1 MKPDNHPPFVY
12 ITPYYEPNVH
22 SGANRRFVELYSR
35 FYRDYPNDFTLIVAH
50 GKIPPGYTGKVI
62 EVDYEFNHLSKFKAT
77 QQIAK
82 ALDSLPPSIVI
93 CESIPIPFKA
103 LKRHTHFQVAYD
115 FRYFR
120 NESKGFF
127 YRLLFSSFLKQQW
140 SKSEFMVTCSNYSID
155 ELKLHVGYDP
165 KRVTKSYFGIDEK
178 VLDIAHT
185 PAPTKDVDIIYVGH
199 YEKRKNHE
207 PLLRAIALI
216 DKNLKVRFIGRDL
229 GLKDSLTKLKD
240 ELGLTNTSITTE
252 NIPDSELW
260 DLYRRSRVFAYP
272 SVYEGFGI
280 PLIEALALD
289 IPVVCT
295 DMNVF
300 HEVGNTF
307 ASFFNPNDPADI
319 AEKIKMA
326 LENPITPP
334 AEKIRSH
341 LEKFFWEN
349 IYNKFVEDLILF
361 TEKKKRP

>member
-22 SGANRRFVELYSR
+22 SGANRRFNELYSR
-35 FYRDYPNDFTLIVAH
+35 FYRDYPSDFTLIVAR

-62 EVDYEFNHLSKFKAT
+62 EVDYHFNHPSKFKAT
-77 QQIAK
+77 KQIAK

-140 SKSEFMVTCSNYSID
+140 SKSEFMVTCSNYSIG
-155 ELKLHVGYDP
+155 ELKLHVGYP
-165 KRVTKSYFGIDEK
+165 EKNVVKSYFGIDER
-178 VLDIAHT
+178 VLDIANT
-185 PAPTKDVDIIYVGH
+185 TAPEKDIDIIYVGH

-207 PLLRAIALI
+207 PLLRAIARINKELR
-216 DKNLKVRFIGRDL
+216 VRFIGRDL
-229 GLKDSLTKLKD
+229 GLKDSLIALKD
-240 ELGLTNTSITTE
+240 ELGLVNTSVTTE

-295 DMNVF
+295 DMDVF
-300 HEVGNTF
+300 HEVGADF
-307 ASFFNPNDPADI
+307 PLFFDPDNPADI
-319 AEKIKMA
+319 AEKIKTT
-326 LENPITPP
+326 LENPTTPP
-334 AEKIRSH
+334 PEKIKKH
-341 LEKFFWEN
+341 LEQFFWEN
-349 IYNKFVEDLILF
+349 IYQKFVSDLVLF
-361 TEKKKRP
+361 TNRKK